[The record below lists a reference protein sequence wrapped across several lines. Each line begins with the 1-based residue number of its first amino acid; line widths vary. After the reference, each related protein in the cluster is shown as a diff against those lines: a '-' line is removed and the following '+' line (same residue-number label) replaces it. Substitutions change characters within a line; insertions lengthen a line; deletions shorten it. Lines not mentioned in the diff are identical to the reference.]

1 MRCWDYK
8 TKNWSESIHPVL
20 PQFNSSMKEFQSLQM
35 GSKGMRYKTKN
46 WSESIHPVLPQF
58 NSSMKEFQSLQMA
71 KSKRRRFNPLQGLRR
86 IFRKKSRA
94 SNVLPVPDASS
105 SPNEPSGAV
114 SDQMSPAD
122 PMRSRSTSQLSDSGD
137 PASLKNRTLFS
148 KCGFPLKFCD
158 DPECEFQT
166 RNPWITCRLLELQ
179 LCWFLVAKMNVCVQ
193 VGWNNA
199 ELLDVVRRRK
209 LQREDTS
216 DDEDLGLPRSP
227 LSTSPHHK
235 TITNHSTCSE
245 GSLLSMGSSELE
257 DDSGVQNQ
265 SRHSSKVSLYEKKL
279 TITHDSD
286 AELNISLI

>member
-1 MRCWDYK
+1 MAANLAPSVMKQYK
-8 TKNWSESIHPVL
+8 CLLAIIRSDLRWLEGGSLSAIY
-20 PQFNSSMKEFQSLQM
+20 PQAWAQGDPKPEAELLD
-35 GSKGMRYKTKN
+35 
-46 WSESIHPVLPQF
+46 VV
-58 NSSMKEFQSLQMA
+58 
-71 KSKRRRFNPLQGLRR
+71 RRRKLQREDTSDDEDLGLPRSPL
-86 IFRKKSRA
+86 
-94 SNVLPVPDASS
+94 
-105 SPNEPSGAV
+105 
-114 SDQMSPAD
+114 
-122 PMRSRSTSQLSDSGD
+122 STS
-137 PASLKNRTLFS
+137 PHHK
-148 KCGFPLKFCD
+148 
-158 DPECEFQT
+158 
-166 RNPWITCRLLELQ
+166 
-179 LCWFLVAKMNVCVQ
+179 
-193 VGWNNA
+193 A